1 MPFTIPRALSAALA
15 VLLAQACASHQPA
28 QAAKEPVHAAPPPL
42 AADKPAESQK
52 PAPAAAPAPALAPAL
67 ELAVQPGWVTEQPSS
82 GMRKAQFRLPH
93 GEEAGE
99 DASLVVYYFGGQG
112 GSREANI
119 ERWVGQFEQ
128 PDGSPSAEAL
138 QQSERKIAGLEVFD
152 AALSGTYVAETAPG
166 SGERVNKPEWRML
179 ASIVEAKDGPWYFK
193 LVGPAA
199 TVAKWEQSYATFMNS
214 IRPRP

>member
-1 MPFTIPRALSAALA
+1 MSSTIPRALSAVFAL
-15 VLLAQACASHQPA
+15 LLAQACASHRPA
-28 QAAKEPVHAAPPPL
+28 QTAKEPVHAEPPPV
-42 AADKPAESQK
+42 AAEKPAESQK
-52 PAPAAAPAPALAPAL
+52 PAPAPATAPAL
-67 ELAVQPGWVTEQPSS
+67 ELAAQPGWIAEPPSS

-93 GEEAGE
+93 GAEAGE
-99 DASLVVYYFGGQG
+99 DASLVVYYSGGQG

-128 PDGSPSAEAL
+128 PDGSPSADAL

-152 AALSGTYVAETAPG
+152 AALSGTYIAETAPG

-179 ASIVEAKDGPWYFK
+179 ASIVETKDGPWYFK

-199 TVAKWEQSYATFMNS
+199 TVAKWEPSYTTFMNS